1 VRLGEVDSLKALVA
15 TSQDFSNAANA
26 VAESTAETYEVPSPT
41 LCPLP
46 LCLLPIRIV
55 AHFGSLISISGKN
68 EKAQTDDATLPAS
81 SEGLDCAPCQCP
93 LAAHQCSR
101 ISLSSPLSTTFF
113 FFFFLWKCHPDVI
126 PGIAALD
133 RQVVA
138 PARKFGDPA
147 AILIFGP
154 PFEGGHASETSFH
167 SQGMDEHFQEFR
179 GIAQS
184 WR

>member
-1 VRLGEVDSLKALVA
+1 MPARRTPVLTYFSL
-15 TSQDFSNAANA
+15 FSSFHN
-26 VAESTAETYEVPSPT
+26 V
-41 LCPLP
+41 
-46 LCLLPIRIV
+46 
-55 AHFGSLISISGKN
+55 
-68 EKAQTDDATLPAS
+68 
-81 SEGLDCAPCQCP
+81 
-93 LAAHQCSR
+93 
-101 ISLSSPLSTTFF
+101 
-113 FFFFLWKCHPDVI
+113 FFFFLWKYHPDVI
-126 PGIAALD
+126 PGISALD